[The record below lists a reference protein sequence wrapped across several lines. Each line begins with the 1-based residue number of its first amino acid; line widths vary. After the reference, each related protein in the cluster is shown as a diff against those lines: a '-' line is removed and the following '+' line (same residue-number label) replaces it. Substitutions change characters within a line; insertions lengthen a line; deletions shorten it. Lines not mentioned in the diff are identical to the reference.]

1 MGLFD
6 VMVNPNNGADDE
18 IKGVAIG
25 VVTNNED
32 PEKLGRVKVKY
43 PWRETED
50 ESYWVRVAT
59 FMGGAKM
66 GGYFLPEVNDEVL
79 LAFENGDIDHPFV
92 IGSLWSGK
100 MNPPEENKGK
110 NDRRLIKSRSGH
122 QVILDDTNG
131 KERIEIKDKSGNNM
145 LTIDTSTNTIE
156 ITSGQDIKLQA
167 KGKITLDCMQLE
179 LKSKTM
185 AKLEAGGNLDL
196 KATGNATLKGALVM
210 IN

>member
-1 MGLFD
+1 
-6 VMVNPNNGADDE
+6 
-18 IKGVAIG
+18 
-25 VVTNNED
+25 
-32 PEKLGRVKVKY
+32 
-43 PWRETED
+43 
-50 ESYWVRVAT
+50 
-59 FMGGAKM
+59 
-66 GGYFLPEVNDEVL
+66 
-79 LAFENGDIDHPFV
+79 
-92 IGSLWSGK
+92 

-156 ITSGQDIKLQA
+156 IISGQDIKLQA
-167 KGKITLDCMQLE
+167 KGTISLDCMQLE

-185 AKLEAGGNLDL
+185 AKLEAGGSLDL